1 MGPLL
6 DGVARGG
13 QGDGAPR
20 YDGRIGAPPRPFF
33 FLLSLFCL
41 LLLPPSAVS
50 FISSKLTRFSLSLSL
65 FPPAPPNQSQ
75 SLDSQRPSK
84 SKSRRP
90 TTRRPRGT
98 RSSSCRRS
106 RRATPAASVT
116 ASACST
122 GSSTRGP
129 HGTHVC
135 MVFEVLGDNLLSLI
149 KAFRYR
155 GVPLPAVRALTRQ
168 VLVGLDYL
176 HSRLRIIHTD
186 LKPENVMLRES
197 VRPPR
202 SSSAGGGG
210 VGRGSAAAAA
220 AAAAASVAQEE
231 EGELAAA
238 AAAAAATAEA
248 PPPPAPPAP
257 PPPSSSKPQQQQEQ
271 DEKDSQ
277 SPLTKGQKKK
287 LKNKKKAAKAAAEAE
302 AEAEATIPAGAG
314 AKGAPPPSSAQP
326 PSSFP
331 RPASSSHRPRTPRV
345 DPIEL
350 GQRLLRCEARIVDFG
365 NACWTHKQFTSD
377 IQTRQYRSPEVR
389 FF

>member
-13 QGDGAPR
+13 QGNGAPR

-65 FPPAPPNQSQ
+65 FPPAPPIPIARFSAALKVQKSAPHYAEAARDEVELLSQ
-75 SLDSQRPSK
+75 VAEGDPGGERHCVRLLDWFEH
-84 SKSRRP
+84 
-90 TTRRPRGT
+90 
-98 RSSSCRRS
+98 
-106 RRATPAASVT
+106 A
-116 ASACST
+116 
-122 GSSTRGP
+122 GP

-210 VGRGSAAAAA
+210 GGRGSAAAAA
-220 AAAAASVAQEE
+220 AAAAAAVAQEE
-231 EGELAAA
+231 EGEVAAA